1 MRTYDEMFQRVL
13 VRRDAYRAAQAV
25 RRQKIRYSA
34 MISSAA
40 VMCGLL
46 IAAGMQLGSPQHIP
60 TAPTVMDMTTE
71 TTQTTVTERV
81 TETNG
86 TIPAEHTTDVP
97 ASETLPAETDTIAS
111 ENTEFPETQE
121 IPTGTQPVMNE
132 QTPPLPPQTDA
143 PATQP
148 ESTET
153 ATAAIHDTVPDET
166 VPDEPEIIGEQDGF
180 RIEKRAGSQI
190 IRCMEDFPAPT
201 GTLRTCTLDS
211 EMLELVEVRTLE
223 SAAPVNEYRIR
234 PIGQETEFIV
244 TQQEYESFEMTV
256 DADAQIS
263 ISLGGKRGFFVLSGD
278 TCTLCW
284 FADSEGFTVS
294 GDSSDLKYLLE
305 ISRKLVYTEN

>member
-1 MRTYDEMFQRVL
+1 MYQRVL

-25 RRQKIRYSA
+25 RQRRIRYSA

-46 IAAGMQLGSPQHIP
+46 IAARMQLGSPQHIP
-60 TAPTVMDMTTE
+60 TAPPVIDTEKE

-111 ENTEFPETQE
+111 ENTEAPETQA
-121 IPTGTQPVMNE
+121 IPTETQPAVTV
-132 QTPPLPPQTDA
+132 QTSALPPETQA

-148 ESTET
+148 QPTEIAAETQPPT
-153 ATAAIHDTVPDET
+153 APA
-166 VPDEPEIIGEQDGF
+166 EPEIIGEQDGF

-244 TQQEYESFEMTV
+244 TQQEYEQFEMTV
-256 DADAQIS
+256 DSDAQIS

>member
-1 MRTYDEMFQRVL
+1 MYQRVL

-25 RRQKIRYSA
+25 RQRRIRYSA

-46 IAAGMQLGSPQHIP
+46 IAAGMQLGSPPHIP
-60 TAPTVMDMTTE
+60 TAPPVIDTTRE
-71 TTQTTVTERV
+71 TKQTTVTEPV
-81 TETNG
+81 TETSG
-86 TIPAEHTTDVP
+86 TLPAESTTDVP
-97 ASETLPAETDTIAS
+97 ASETIPAGTEMLTAESTETPETLEIPTETQPAVTVQTTALP
-111 ENTEFPETQE
+111 PETQ
-121 IPTGTQPVMNE
+121 
-132 QTPPLPPQTDA
+132 A

-148 ESTET
+148 QPTEIAAETQPPT
-153 ATAAIHDTVPDET
+153 APA
-166 VPDEPEIIGEQDGF
+166 EPEIIGEQDGF
-180 RIEKRAGSQI
+180 RIEKRAGTQI
-190 IRCMEDFPAPT
+190 IRCMDDFPAPT

-211 EMLELVEVRTLE
+211 EMLELVEVVSPE
-223 SAAPVNEYRIR
+223 SDAPVNEYHIR
-234 PIGQETEFIV
+234 PIRQETEFVV
-244 TQQEYESFEMTV
+244 TQQEYEQFEMTV